1 MRIYVLIFN
10 QKAAYLGMLP
20 FFKLLGLCKIW
31 MKKNER
37 KELLLKRK
45 FRKYRNLKVAVV
57 SSLILS
63 MK

>member
-20 FFKLLGLCKIW
+20 FLVVGLCKIW

-45 FRKYRNLKVAVV
+45 LRKCRNLKVAVV
-57 SSLILS
+57 NSLILS